1 MRRTLF
7 ILAFLALNAFASDC
21 LHTMLNLYIGEEYGI
36 YDKSYE
42 GYVPDSIYY
51 EEKVADIGLLDQIR
65 ITKYYRTGRHLD
77 STMEYFIKPDTTIQE
92 LTIYNDTTIIETSRY
107 VKTISI
113 YKDGNLFKKI
123 EVLLKNDHFSY
134 EEITFETFY
143 EGDSSYTTSYLSD
156 IGKYEIRRD
165 TLFDLDAKSAI
176 IVRDPEDENKCYTP
190 FTLDSSS
197 IIFWTYEHEIRGDT
211 LILTQSSPLS
221 DLDGVIY
228 KAFYIYVR
236 PEEETTR
243 IAPKKIYPLA
253 DWRKFKQ
260 FDLLGRPARGKYT
273 VKLSR

>member
-1 MRRTLF
+1 MRRTLL
-7 ILAFLALNAFASDC
+7 ILAFLALNASAADC

-92 LTIYNDTTIIETSRY
+92 LTIYNDTTIIETNRY

-113 YKDGNLFKKI
+113 YKDGNLFRKKRVI
-123 EVLLKNDHFSY
+123 FKEDYL
-134 EEITFETFY
+134 FY
-143 EGDSSYTTSYLSD
+143 DSDFLYGGEYQ
-156 IGKYEIRRD
+156 IRRD
-165 TLFDLDAKSAI
+165 TLFNLEYENYI
-176 IVRDPEDENKCYTP
+176 IVRDPEDENKCHVP
-190 FTLDSSS
+190 LMQDSTN

-211 LILTQSSPLS
+211 LIQTRSSSLS
-221 DLDGVIY
+221 ALDGIIG

-243 IAPKKIYPLA
+243 ITPKRTYPIA
-253 DWRKFKQ
+253 DWQKLKQ
-260 FDLLGRPARGKYT
+260 FDLLGRPAKGKYT
-273 VKLSR
+273 VKFSR

>member
-7 ILAFLALNAFASDC
+7 ILTFLALNAFASDC
-21 LHTMLNLYIGEEYGI
+21 IQTIFDLYIGKEYGI

-42 GYVPDSIYY
+42 GYVPDSIY
-51 EEKVADIGLLDQIR
+51 DDQGFGR
-65 ITKYYRTGRHLD
+65 INIIKYHRTGTHLD
-77 STMEYFIKPDTTIQE
+77 STMEYFIDSDTTTQE
-92 LTIYNDTTIIETSRY
+92 LIIYNDTTIIEY
-107 VKTISI
+107 DGFLKTISI
-113 YKDGNLFKKI
+113 YKDGKLFRKKRVI
-123 EVLLKNDHFSY
+123 FKEDYL
-134 EEITFETFY
+134 FY
-143 EGDSSYTTSYLSD
+143 DSDFLYGGEYQ
-156 IGKYEIRRD
+156 IRRD
-165 TLFDLDAKSAI
+165 TLFNLEYENYI

-190 FTLDSSS
+190 FMLDSTS

-273 VKLSR
+273 VKFSR